1 MGLLY
6 NRLLI
11 NRLLI
16 ILNEENPDSTYYH
29 IALTMLR
36 HNETLHEIPIHK
48 LAELCNVSKS
58 TISKFIRMI
67 GYEDFADFRYATAF
81 TDSHMERSNYFT
93 NVMGYIRQNSMDAYI
108 CSVYQDIAATY
119 TLLDWSAIDRLVRD
133 LDRYQKVA
141 AFGLMFSETAAL
153 DFQTKLAHS
162 QKFIVTNLNDLK
174 QEQFIRNADKDTLLI
189 IFSDSGQF
197 IDKYANV
204 DDLEGKPLFSQT
216 KARVVLVTSNTAMA
230 KDPRVDYCIFYKKT
244 RSICNHR
251 ILYGILTDI
260 IAYKY
265 WEYAQ
270 NQSLPESGA

>member
-1 MGLLY
+1 MGILY
-6 NRLLI
+6 

-16 ILNEENPDSTYYH
+16 ILNDEDPDSTYYH
-29 IALTMLR
+29 IALVMLR
-36 HNETLHEIPIHK
+36 HLESLHEIPIHK
-48 LAELCNVSKS
+48 LAELCDVSKS
-58 TISKFIRMI
+58 TISKFIRFI
-67 GYEDFADFRYATAF
+67 GYEDFADYRYAAVF
-81 TDSHMERSNYFT
+81 EQNKYYNRFNYAS
-93 NVMGYIRQNSMDAYI
+93 NVMEYIEDHSIDSYI
-108 CSVYQDIAATY
+108 FSVQQDIAVTY
-119 TLLDWSAIDRLVRD
+119 EYLDWSAIDRLILD

-174 QEQFIRNADKDTLLI
+174 QEQFIRNADKGTLLI

-230 KDPRVDYCIFYKKT
+230 NDPRVDYCIFYKKT
-244 RSICNHR
+244 RSICSHR